1 MKIKTRYCSFK
12 RDKNNLIIFPEKP
25 FWLVG
30 DDSLELFVDFFSG
43 KIDEG
48 VLLNEAISN
57 YNYSPEEYQE

>member
-1 MKIKTRYCSFK
+1 MKIKTRYCPFK